1 MQKIIPAFFWILFF
15 IFVFSNLPRLLEYDV
30 QKPKSDKGVV
40 EAESFSPTQMA
51 LLELHN
57 ARRSS
62 KGMDPLVLDRGLCDY
77 AQKHA
82 KKMAERG
89 RMFHSSMERLQ
100 EDCGADIVGENVAWG
115 QETEEE
121 VVSSWMWSPM
131 HRWNILGSSYGK
143 VGFGVEKGEGGRNCW
158 CVVFSS

>member
-1 MQKIIPAFFWILFF
+1 MQKIIPAFFWLLFF
-15 IFVFSNLPRLLEYDV
+15 IFIFSNLPGFLEYDV
-30 QKPKSDKGVV
+30 PEYEPDAGVV
-40 EAESFSPTQMA
+40 EAESFSPVQRA

-57 ARRSS
+57 ARRSA
-62 KGMDPLVLDRGLCDY
+62 KGMKPLVLNRGLCDY

-82 KKMAERG
+82 KIMAERG

-100 EDCGADIVGENVAWG
+100 EDCGADVVGENVAWG

-131 HRWNILGSSYGK
+131 HRWNILGSSYSK
-143 VGFGVEKGEGGRNCW
+143 VGFGVEKGEDGRNYW